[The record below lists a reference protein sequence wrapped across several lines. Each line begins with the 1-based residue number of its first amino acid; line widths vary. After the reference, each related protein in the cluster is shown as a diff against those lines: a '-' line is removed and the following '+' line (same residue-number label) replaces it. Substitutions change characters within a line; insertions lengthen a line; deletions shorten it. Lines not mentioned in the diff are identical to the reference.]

1 MLHSTLILQTK
12 NKFLPNVSAET
23 TGLKNEYRA
32 LIEAKWDRDF
42 KGNVTSMSTPFV
54 PSPERPPLTQI
65 TNR

>member
-1 MLHSTLILQTK
+1 MTLLNE
-12 NKFLPNVSAET
+12 NKFLPNTSAET

-32 LIEAKWDRDF
+32 LLEAKWDKDF
-42 KGNVTSMSTPFV
+42 KGNVTSTSTPFV